1 MYESV
6 LVSIPARLA
15 AEIDCENLLVRSESC
30 EEIASAYKTLGER
43 IKEVELE
50 GLGDDLHSLS
60 ALPLGLPVSLKLRP
74 GDAPHL
80 YTNAWLVD
88 RFSLEALVNVDKGL
102 LQGVKIATSA
112 MVPVTVNIEEIHD
125 PGELMSVLN
134 YYLHDAH
141 VQVPVEFFH
150 SMITAYLQGATV
162 ALPDL
167 YPESPDQF
175 LYVDESGKV
184 SVSARLARAGR
195 FLGSVSG
202 TLQIDEDSQLYKDLL
217 DRKKNLVLSGSKCV
231 SCERFDL
238 CEGYLRFI
246 DANFDCGPF
255 LEVFNEITAKAK
267 EIADDLAQAE
277 KLGE

>member
-1 MYESV
+1 MYDSV

-15 AEIDCENLLVRSESC
+15 ADIDCENLLVRSESC
-30 EEIASAYKTLGER
+30 EEIAAAYETLGER
-43 IKEVELE
+43 IKEIELE
-50 GLGDDLHSLS
+50 GLGENLQSLS

-74 GDAPHL
+74 EDAPHL
-80 YTNAWLVD
+80 YTNSWLAD
-88 RFSLEALVNVDKGL
+88 RFPLEALMNVEKGL

-112 MVPVTVNIEEIHD
+112 MVPVTVNLEELSD

-150 SMITAYLQGATV
+150 SMITALLHGTIV

-167 YPESPDQF
+167 YPESPDRF

-195 FLGSVSG
+195 FLGTVSG
-202 TLQIDEDSQLYKDLL
+202 GLQIDEDSQLYKDLL
-217 DRKKNLVLSGSKCV
+217 DRKRNLVLSGSKCI
-231 SCERFDL
+231 SCEHFDL
-238 CEGYLRFI
+238 CEGYLRFV

-255 LEVFNEITAKAK
+255 LEVFNEIKAKAK